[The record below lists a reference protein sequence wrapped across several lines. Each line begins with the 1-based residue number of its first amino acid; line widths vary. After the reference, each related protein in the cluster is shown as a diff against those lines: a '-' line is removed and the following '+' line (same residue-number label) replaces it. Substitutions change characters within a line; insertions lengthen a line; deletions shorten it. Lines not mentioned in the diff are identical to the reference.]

1 MQKEMLNHRQEM
13 KVLSIIV
20 KYLPIL
26 MALIYFIN
34 SVLSLLDIYISII
47 SYSFYCGFVPL
58 FLIYICCRVLKYCRQ
73 YKACLGYIAINNI
86 INWLD
91 YEYDFTED
99 VIIGWIIV
107 LSTFFCLISYLMI
120 KHIYNKETIL

>member
-1 MQKEMLNHRQEM
+1 MLNHRQEM

-58 FLIYICCRVLKYCRQ
+58 FLIYMCCVVLHYCPQ
-73 YKACLGYIAINNI
+73 YKAYLGYIAINNL

-91 YEYDFTED
+91 YEYGFTED
-99 VIIGWIIV
+99 TRIGWIIV
-107 LSTFFCLISYLMI
+107 IGTLFCLISYLMI
-120 KHIYNKETIL
+120 KHIYNKEAIL

>member
-1 MQKEMLNHRQEM
+1 MLNHRQEM

-34 SVLSLLDIYISII
+34 SILSLLDIYISII

-58 FLIYICCRVLKYCRQ
+58 FLIYMCCRVLKYCIQ
-73 YKACLGYIAINNI
+73 YKAYLGYIAINNI

-91 YEYDFTED
+91 YEYNFTED

-107 LSTFFCLISYLMI
+107 LGTFFCLISYLMI
-120 KHIYNKETIL
+120 KHIYNKEAIL

>member
-1 MQKEMLNHRQEM
+1 MLTHKQEM

-34 SVLSLLDIYISII
+34 SILSLLDIYISII

-58 FLIYICCRVLKYCRQ
+58 FLIYMCCRVLKYCIQ
-73 YKACLGYIAINNI
+73 YKAYLGYIAINNI
-86 INWLD
+86 INWID
-91 YEYDFTED
+91 YEYGFTED
-99 VIIGWIIV
+99 IMIGWIIV
-107 LSTFFCLISYLMI
+107 IGTSFCLILYLMI
-120 KHIYNKETIL
+120 VHIHSGKAIL

>member
-1 MQKEMLNHRQEM
+1 MLTHKQEM

-26 MALIYFIN
+26 MALMYFLN
-34 SVLSLLDIYISII
+34 SILSLLDIYNSII
-47 SYSFYCGFVPL
+47 SYNFYCGFVPL
-58 FLIYICCRVLKYCRQ
+58 FLIYMCCAILRYCVQ
-73 YKACLGYIAINNI
+73 YKAYLGYIAINNI

-107 LSTFFCLISYLMI
+107 LGTFFCLISYLMI
-120 KHIYNKETIL
+120 KHIYNKEAIF